1 MDPAAFSAVR
11 FIVSAIP
18 FLPFVFEARK
28 DVQTRKAG
36 MELGLWISLGHLIEA
51 LGLLTAE
58 AGRASFISLF
68 TVSSYWYNYMINLGG
83 KKNFQDHED
92 DDDDDVQVIVVPLL
106 ESVFGT
112 IVPAR
117 TWFGVFMSVLGLG
130 MLECSGTPPNVSMN
144 E

>member
-1 MDPAAFSAVR
+1 
-11 FIVSAIP
+11 
-18 FLPFVFEARK
+18 
-28 DVQTRKAG
+28 
-36 MELGLWISLGHLIEA
+36 
-51 LGLLTAE
+51 
-58 AGRASFISLF
+58 
-68 TVSSYWYNYMINLGG
+68 MINLSG